1 MKKLNKIAIVLL
13 ILILVLVIAIGGYT
27 IVKLNNQIEKKSNED
42 NELKSI
48 TQDVKDEV
56 TEEEVKRIIDSF
68 VKRNALSVGAGID
81 LNISIQ
87 YNEIPYYKVINVSE
101 LKETFSTNGFKDY
114 MKENE
119 IIEKDGEYYMPAL
132 GWGSDITYYGRD
144 GYIIKSITEN
154 KIEAIFREKYYTN
167 AEDIDKG
174 DVEGVDFTIV
184 ENKFVA
190 IKENGVWKVEEFTN
204 PQR

>member
-1 MKKLNKIAIVLL
+1 MKKLNKIAIGLL
-13 ILILVLVIAIGGYT
+13 ILILVLVLAIGGYT
-27 IVKLNNQIEKKSNED
+27 IVKLNNQIEKKSSED

-68 VKRNALSVGAGID
+68 IKGNALSVGAGID

-101 LKETFSTNGFKDY
+101 LKETFSTNGFRAY

-174 DVEGVDFTIV
+174 AVEGVDFTIV
-184 ENKFVA
+184 ENKFVV

>member
-1 MKKLNKIAIVLL
+1 MKKLNKIAIGLL
-13 ILILVLVIAIGGYT
+13 ILILVLVLAIGGYT
-27 IVKLNNQIEKKSNED
+27 IVKLNNQIEKKSSED

-48 TQDVKDEV
+48 TQDVKDEL

-68 VKRNALSVGAGID
+68 VKGNALSVGAGID

>member
-1 MKKLNKIAIVLL
+1 MKKLNKIAIGLL
-13 ILILVLVIAIGGYT
+13 ILILVLVLAIGGYT
-27 IVKLNNQIEKKSNED
+27 IVKLNNQIEKKSSED

-68 VKRNALSVGAGID
+68 IKGNALSVGAGID

-101 LKETFSTNGFKDY
+101 LKETFSTNGFKAY

-144 GYIIKSITEN
+144 GYIIKVLQ
-154 KIEAIFREKYYTN
+154 KIK
-167 AEDIDKG
+167 
-174 DVEGVDFTIV
+174 
-184 ENKFVA
+184 
-190 IKENGVWKVEEFTN
+190 
-204 PQR
+204 